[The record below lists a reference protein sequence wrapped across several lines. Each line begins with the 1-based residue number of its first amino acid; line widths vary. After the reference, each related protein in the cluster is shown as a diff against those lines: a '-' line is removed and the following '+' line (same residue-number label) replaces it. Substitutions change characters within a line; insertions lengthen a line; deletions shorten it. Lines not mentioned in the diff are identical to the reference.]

1 MVITPANPDDAHLAT
16 IAVAAFA
23 TPQAFLSP
31 CVMVVP
37 PLVMPTNP
45 AFHSVRVCPPPMAF
59 RTAFKGLFIVI
70 PAVTRVAC
78 GAPVVLSRMV
88 PIFIPPL
95 ATWLPVVVRT
105 PDTKA
110 LCCTVR
116 PVPAA
121 VIVALTTV
129 RAPLPLAVML
139 ASATAL
145 AMIWSRN
152 DSTLLRKVALMPGG
166 VTLLVNGPELPYTAK
181 LIIHLLSLL

>member
-45 AFHSVRVCPPPMAF
+45 AFQSVSVCPPPMAF

-88 PIFIPPL
+88 PIFIPPF
-95 ATWLPVVVRT
+95 ATWLPVVVST
-105 PDTKA
+105 PLTKA

-121 VIVALTTV
+121 VMVALTTV
-129 RAPLPLAVML
+129 SAPLPLGGML
-139 ASATAL
+139 ATTTAL
-145 AMIWSRN
+145 QMIWFREHSTLFRN
-152 DSTLLRKVALMPGG
+152 DAFMPSRDTLFLERA
-166 VTLLVNGPELPYTAK
+166 A
-181 LIIHLLSLL
+181 